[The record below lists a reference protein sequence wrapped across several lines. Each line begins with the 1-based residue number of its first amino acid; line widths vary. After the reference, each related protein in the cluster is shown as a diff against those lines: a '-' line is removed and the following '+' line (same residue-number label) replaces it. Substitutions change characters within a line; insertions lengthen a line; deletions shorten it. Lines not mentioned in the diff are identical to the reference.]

1 MTDTIDTD
9 ALETEPVQPAKPA
22 DPVPQMDLGELLET
36 AVRKAVTAQ
45 LAAQAKE
52 LAAGVVEAMLT
63 PEVRAGMRETA
74 ILEAQIAL
82 NPIPEPAPEPEP
94 EPEPQTEAA
103 DEEEETPQR
112 KLLYPTVGAFVE
124 DYVAKLYKRE
134 VTVQGSEKTFRWC
147 PLWHVHGEVWGRMN
161 ALWRA
166 FEHLRHGENT
176 ELSSFW
182 LMHFDPHMAQI
193 LDPNGPFKYCSVR
206 EGHKAKLAALA
217 TVAVPEGTDPDGYY
231 TETASGIFVPPER
244 PNRRIHMEFPE

>member
-1 MTDTIDTD
+1 MTDTLNTD
-9 ALETEPVQPAKPA
+9 TEPTSAAAEVT
-22 DPVPQMDLGELLET
+22 PQMDLGELLES

-45 LAAQAKE
+45 LAAQAKD

-94 EPEPQTEAA
+94 EPEPQAEEDEA
-103 DEEEETPQR
+103 ETPER
-112 KLLYPTVGAFVE
+112 ELLYPTVGAFVE
-124 DYVAKLYKRE
+124 GYVAKLYKRE
-134 VTVQGSEKTFRWC
+134 VTVEGSEKTFRWC
-147 PLWHVHGEVWGRMN
+147 PRWHAHGEVWARMN

-166 FEHLRHGENT
+166 FEHLRLGENT

-182 LMHFDPHMAQI
+182 LMHLDPHMAQI
-193 LDPNGPFKYCSVR
+193 LDPNGPFKYCTVR
-206 EGHKAKLAALA
+206 GGHKAKLAALA

-231 TETASGIFVPPER
+231 TETPSGIFVPPAR